1 MAPTLAPTVLTKM
14 IYLDT
19 RTRLRVD
26 VMLVQRL
33 IHHHAQLNLYF
44 STR

>member
-1 MAPTLAPTVLTKM
+1 M

-19 RTRLRVD
+19 RTRLRVG
-26 VMLVQRL
+26 VMQVQGL
-33 IHHHAQLNLYF
+33 IHHHAQLNPNF